1 MTGTRVF
8 IAGAGIV
15 SPIGSGVAETGA
27 ALAGGVGA
35 LRPLTLFATPNPPLP
50 VGQVAC
56 GLDDPDLPRTHQL
69 ARIAA
74 DQAIAGCAAAPDL
87 VVIGTTTAGMH
98 TTERLLNQGAD
109 DPQVYRRHAAGS
121 VAEDLA
127 ARYGC
132 RGPVLT
138 VSTACSSGA
147 VAIKIALEMLRA
159 GAARRALVGGA
170 DSLCRLTYYGFN
182 CLQLIDPRGARPLDR
197 DRRGMSVAEG
207 AGMLLLVADGDPD
220 RALAEVL
227 GAGLSCDAFHPAAPH
242 PEGNGAYAAMAAAL
256 ADAGVSAAAI
266 DYINLHGTGTPDND
280 RAEARALGR
289 LFDPRTPVSSI
300 KGATGHS
307 LAAAGAIEA
316 VVAAICIREGLV
328 PANTGLRLAD
338 PELSLTPVTEPR
350 RTGVGT
356 VLSNSFGFGG
366 NNAAVVIGA
375 PVERDRP
382 ASAPAAPLRV
392 LAGACVTGA
401 GHTEQTLARLRA
413 GESCKGVIPL
423 EELSRNQPAR
433 LVRRLKFM
441 PRLAMALADE
451 AQRRCGAPHPPAS
464 VFFGTGWGALSETH
478 GFLNSLF
485 ETGDRFPSPTDFVG
499 SVHNAPAGQVAIMC
513 GATGPNVTLTGEDDA
528 FEQALLTAAYLGRG
542 AGGTTLVLGADEY
555 HPALSGLFDRS
566 VALDPTP
573 SAGGAALLLTADAT
587 ASGVAVFPTYVA
599 PDAGRTDAIAELVG
613 RLGGAERIHARFGV
627 VLAGIPAAHR
637 QAGEARL
644 GAFRSACGLKLPVVD
659 YRRWVGEF
667 ASASAVAACLAVSFA
682 AEGAV
687 PAALC
692 DGRTEPFPGKGCL
705 VIGFGKTLTAIE
717 VRPR

>member
-1 MTGTRVF
+1 MTSQRVF

-15 SPIGSGVAETGA
+15 SPIGCGIAATAA
-27 ALAGGVGA
+27 ALAGGIGA

-50 VGQVAC
+50 VGQVGC
-56 GLDDPDLPRTHQL
+56 GLDDPELPRTHQL

-74 DQAIAGCAAAPDL
+74 DQAMAGCAAAPDVI
-87 VVIGTTTAGMH
+87 VVGTTTAGMH
-98 TTERLLNQGAD
+98 TTERLLNAGTL
-109 DPQVYRRHAAGS
+109 DPQAYRRHAAGS

-132 RGPVLT
+132 SGPVLT

-147 VAIKIALEMLRA
+147 VAIKIALEMLRT

-182 CLQLIDPRGARPLDR
+182 CLQLIDPQGARPLDR
-197 DRRGMSVAEG
+197 ERRGMSVAEG
-207 AGMLLLVADGDPD
+207 AGMLLLTADGEPD

-227 GAGLSCDAFHPAAPH
+227 GAGLSCDAYHPAAPH
-242 PEGNGAYAAMAAAL
+242 PEGDGAYAAMAAAL
-256 ADAGVSAAAI
+256 ADSGVSAAAI

-280 RAEARALGR
+280 RAEARAVAR
-289 LFDPRTPVSSI
+289 LFDARTPVSSI

-328 PANTGLRLAD
+328 PANTGLRLPD
-338 PELSLTPVTEPR
+338 PEISLAPVTEPR
-350 RTGVGT
+350 RTRVNT

-366 NNAAVVIGA
+366 NNAAVVIGS
-375 PVERDRP
+375 PVERELP
-382 ASAPAAPLRV
+382 ASAPVAPLRV

-401 GHTEQTLARLRA
+401 GHTEETLARLRA
-413 GESCKGVIPL
+413 GEPCKGVIPL
-423 EELSRNQPAR
+423 EELSRHQPAR

-451 AQRRCGAPHPPAS
+451 AQRRSGASHPPAA

-499 SVHNAPAGQVAIMC
+499 SVHNAPAGQVAIQC
-513 GATGPNVTLTGEDDA
+513 GATGANVTLTGEDDA

-542 AGGTTLVLGADEY
+542 AGGRLLVLGADEH
-555 HPALSGLFDRS
+555 HPVLSGLFDRS
-566 VALDPTP
+566 AALDSTP
-573 SAGGAALLLTADAT
+573 AAGGAALLLSAAAADP
-587 ASGVAVFPTYVA
+587 GVAVFPAFTA
-599 PDAGRTDAIAELVG
+599 PAVGRTGAIAELVG

-627 VLAGIPAAHR
+627 ILAGIPAAHR
-637 QAGEARL
+637 RAGEAQL
-644 GAFRSACGLKLPVVD
+644 EAFRSACGLTLPVVD

-667 ASASAVAACLAVSFA
+667 ASASAVATFLAVDFA

-692 DGRTEPFPGKGCL
+692 DGRPGSFPGKGCL
-705 VIGFGKTLTAIE
+705 VIGFGKTLTAVE
-717 VRPR
+717 VRP